1 MIKNI
6 LFDFGGVIISIED
19 WPIKFVEKRNKLK
32 KWYIYEKI
40 KFIIVDYAKWL
51 IDTFGFRKWLVE
63 KLGKDLWEEL
73 FERWWH
79 REWAKIKPEII
90 QLVDELKEK
99 WYKCYILSDTNPIH
113 ASSNEIRHIYDM
125 FDDKILSYEIGIC
138 KREDTWNNTTNFF
151 DYALDKL
158 DIKAE
163 ESIFIDDLQENC
175 LVAAKL
181 GIKTIWAQNSKQV
194 ISDLSGILGID

>member
-6 LFDFGGVIISIED
+6 LFDFGGVMVSIEN
-19 WPIKFVEKRNKLK
+19 WPVKFVERENNLE

-40 KFIIVDYAKWL
+40 KYLIVDYAKWKV
-51 IDTFGFRKWLVE
+51 DTLNFRKWLIS
-63 KLGKDLWEEL
+63 KLGKGLWEQL

-79 REWAKIKPEII
+79 REWAKINPEII
-90 QLVDELKEK
+90 QFVEILKEK

-113 ASSNEIRHIYDM
+113 ASSNETRHIYDI

-138 KREDTWNNTTNFF
+138 KREDTWNNTTKFF
-151 DYALDKL
+151 DYALNKL
-158 DIKAE
+158 NIKAE
-163 ESIFIDDLQENC
+163 DSIFIDDLQENC
-175 LVAAKL
+175 DVANRV

-194 ISDLSGILGID
+194 ISDLSGILNID